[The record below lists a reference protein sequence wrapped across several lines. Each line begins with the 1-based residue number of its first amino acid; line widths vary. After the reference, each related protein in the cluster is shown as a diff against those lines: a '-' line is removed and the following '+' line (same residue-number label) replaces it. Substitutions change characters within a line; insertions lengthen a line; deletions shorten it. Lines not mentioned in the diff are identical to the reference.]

1 MEITSLTAFR
11 WIDKLL
17 ENSKSFEEV
26 VEELKTRWEG
36 YLLADREAILIK
48 CKEHA
53 HLFTY
58 DVHTHDIPMA
68 QLSGSEN

>member
-11 WIDKLL
+11 WIGNLV

-26 VEELKTRWEG
+26 AEELKTRWGG
-36 YLLADREAILIK
+36 YLLADRKAILIK
-48 CKEHA
+48 GKEHA
-53 HLFTY
+53 HLLTY